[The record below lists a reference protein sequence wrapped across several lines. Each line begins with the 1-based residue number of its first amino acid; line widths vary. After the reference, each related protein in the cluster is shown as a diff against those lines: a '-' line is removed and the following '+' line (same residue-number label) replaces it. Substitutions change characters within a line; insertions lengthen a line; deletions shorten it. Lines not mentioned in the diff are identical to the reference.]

1 MHKTVHTVEEL
12 QKIVETV
19 TEFKAFAF
27 DIESRGVLERHD
39 DVNTLFKNECKEHIA
54 TLKNPSEDV
63 VTRSTEAI
71 RQRYLSTLAL
81 DPFRNEVFWLGIATH
96 GHSWAIPMGHSVGE
110 ILVPEQIGDGTV
122 LPPLEY
128 RKVLKNGLVSTA
140 KTKYHVP
147 ATYSDP
153 PEQLSR
159 YDVFETL
166 RPIFFSDAT
175 KVGHNVKFDALSIQK
190 YYGELPHGPYRD
202 TMILQHVCDENS
214 SSFSLTNLISM
225 NFGTHSPYAKEGKLG
240 KIITSVPFSM
250 ASRYVHLDARWTWML
265 YIKLM
270 AKLKTESSLIP
281 VMEQDMEVMR
291 VLMSMEQEGIT
302 VDSYALKQLRKEL
315 DNKLNDTLLLLSEV
329 AYPGFNPDSNKDKQ
343 LFLFN
348 KKRDGGLGLKPTKKT
363 PKGAPSVDTESLESL
378 QGKHPIIPLLLTW
391 SETQKLKNTY
401 VDGLLPKL
409 NNNKLHP
416 SFNLHR
422 TATGRLSSSS
432 PNLQNVPRDSS
443 IRGLFVPPD
452 GYTMLVA
459 DYDQIELRVMAMFSQ
474 DKRLLE
480 IFKNNEDIHT
490 ATAAAVF
497 KKDSTEITSEER
509 QIGKGVNFLTAYG
522 GGSNKLA
529 RVTGITAEHAE
540 EILASY
546 YKSFSGL
553 TRWKQIA
560 IATATKRGYTA
571 TISGRRRRLLDLTSR
586 SSELVSRAQRQ
597 AINAIIQGSAAD
609 ICKQA
614 MIDVDLAFR
623 STNSKMLVQV
633 HDELVA
639 ISPEDEEESAIST
652 LINAMGHNR
661 TIMGVTLKVSCHA
674 ARSWAEAKQ

>member
-63 VTRSTEAI
+63 VARSTEAI

-110 ILVPEQIGDGTV
+110 ILVPEQVGDGTV

-140 KTKYHVP
+140 KTKYHIP
-147 ATYSDP
+147 ATHSAP
-153 PEQLSR
+153 PAQLSR

-480 IFKNNEDIHT
+480 IFRNNEDIHT

-497 KKDSTEITSEER
+497 KKDITEITSEER

-553 TRWKQIA
+553 TRWKQVA

-652 LINAMGHNR
+652 LINAMGHNK

>member
-63 VTRSTEAI
+63 VARSTEAI

-110 ILVPEQIGDGTV
+110 ILVPEQVGDGTV

-140 KTKYHVP
+140 KTKYHIP
-147 ATYSDP
+147 ATHSAP

-240 KIITSVPFSM
+240 KIITLVPFSM

-480 IFKNNEDIHT
+480 IFRNNEDIHT

-497 KKDSTEITSEER
+497 KKDITEITSEER

-553 TRWKQIA
+553 TRWKQVA

-652 LINAMGHNR
+652 LVNAMGHNR

>member
-1 MHKTVHTVEEL
+1 M

-63 VTRSTEAI
+63 VARSTEAI

-166 RPIFFSDAT
+166 RPIFFSDAI

-225 NFGTHSPYAKEGKLG
+225 NFGAHSPYAKEGKLG

-480 IFKNNEDIHT
+480 IFRNNEDIHT

-497 KKDSTEITSEER
+497 KKDITEITSEER

-553 TRWKQIA
+553 TRWKQVA

-652 LINAMGHNR
+652 LINAMGHNK

>member
-63 VTRSTEAI
+63 VARSTEAI

-110 ILVPEQIGDGTV
+110 IIVPEQIGDGTV

-128 RKVLKNGLVSTA
+128 RKVLKNGSVSTA
-140 KTKYHVP
+140 KTKFHVP

-166 RPIFFSDAT
+166 RPIFFSDST
-175 KVGHNVKFDALSIQK
+175 KVGHNIKFDALSIQK

-202 TMILQHVCDENS
+202 TMILQHVCDENF
-214 SSFSLTNLISM
+214 SSFSLTNLIFM
-225 NFGTHSPYAKEGKLG
+225 NFDTHSPYAKEGKLG
-240 KIITSVPFSM
+240 KIITSVPFSK

-270 AKLKTESSLIP
+270 AKLKAESSLIP

-378 QGKHPIIPLLLTW
+378 RGKHPVIPLLLEW

-432 PNLQNVPRDSS
+432 PNLQNIPRDSS
-443 IRGLFVPPD
+443 IRKLFVPPD

-474 DKRLLE
+474 DARLLE
-480 IFKNNEDIHT
+480 IFKHNEDIHS

-497 KKDSTEITSEER
+497 KKSVDEVTSEER

-529 RVTGITAEHAE
+529 RVTGVTPEHAE
-540 EILASY
+540 ELLASY
-546 YKSFSGL
+546 YKSFNGL
-553 TRWKQIA
+553 TKWKQTA
-560 IATATKRGYTA
+560 IATATKKGYVT
-571 TISGRRRRLLDLTSR
+571 TLSGRRRRLPDLSSR
-586 SSELVSRAQRQ
+586 SSELISRAQRQ

-614 MIDVDLAFR
+614 MIDVDNAFKD
-623 STNSKMLVQV
+623 TKTKMLVQV

-639 ISPEDEEESAIST
+639 VTPEDQEENSINT
-652 LINAMGHNR
+652 LITAMGHNR
-661 TIMGVTLKVSCHA
+661 DIMGVTLKVSCHS

>member
-1 MHKTVHTVEEL
+1 MHKTVNTVEEL

-54 TLKNPSEDV
+54 TLKNPIEDV
-63 VTRSTEAI
+63 VARSTEAI

-110 ILVPEQIGDGTV
+110 IIVPEQIGDGTV

-128 RKVLKNGLVSTA
+128 RKVLKNGSVSTA
-140 KTKYHVP
+140 KTKFHVP

-166 RPIFFSDAT
+166 RPIFFSDST

-202 TMILQHVCDENS
+202 TMILQHVCDENF
-214 SSFSLTNLISM
+214 SSFSLTNLIFM
-225 NFGTHSPYAKEGKLG
+225 NFDTHSPYAKEGKLG
-240 KIITSVPFSM
+240 KIITSVPFSK

-270 AKLKTESSLIP
+270 AKLKAESSLIP

-291 VLMSMEQEGIT
+291 VLMSMEQECIT
-302 VDSYALKQLRKEL
+302 VDSYALKQLIKEL

-452 GYTMLVA
+452 WYTMLVA

-497 KKDSTEITSEER
+497 KKDITEITSEER

-553 TRWKQIA
+553 TRWKQVA
-560 IATATKRGYTA
+560 IATATKRGYTT

-614 MIDVDLAFR
+614 MIYVDLAFR

-639 ISPEDEEESAIST
+639 IAPEDEEESAIST
-652 LINAMGHNR
+652 LINAMGHNK
-661 TIMGVTLKVSCHA
+661 TIMGVTLNVSCHA

>member
-39 DVNTLFKNECKEHIA
+39 DVNTLFKHECKEHIA
-54 TLKNPSEDV
+54 TLKNPSDDV
-63 VTRSTEAI
+63 VARSTETI

-81 DPFRNEVFWLGIATH
+81 DPFRNEVFWLGISTH

-110 ILVPEQIGDGTV
+110 ILVPEQIGDGTI

-140 KTKYHVP
+140 KTKYYVP

-166 RPIFFSDAT
+166 RPIFFSDAI

-497 KKDSTEITSEER
+497 KKDITEITSEER

-540 EILASY
+540 EILSSY

-553 TRWKQIA
+553 TKWKQLA
-560 IATATKRGYTA
+560 IATATKRGYTV

-623 STNSKMLVQV
+623 STNAKMLVQV

>member
-63 VTRSTEAI
+63 VARSTEAI

-110 ILVPEQIGDGTV
+110 ILVPEQVGDGSV

-140 KTKYHVP
+140 KIKYHIP
-147 ATYSDP
+147 ATYSAP

-480 IFKNNEDIHT
+480 IFRNNEDIHT

-497 KKDSTEITSEER
+497 KKDITEITSEER

-529 RVTGITAEHAE
+529 RVTGITADHAE

-553 TRWKQIA
+553 TRWKQVA

-652 LINAMGHNR
+652 LINAMGHNK

>member
-12 QKIVETV
+12 KQIVDIV
-19 TEFKAFAF
+19 TEFGAFAF
-27 DIESRGVLERHD
+27 DIESRGVLERHE
-39 DVNTLFKNECKEHIA
+39 DVNKHFVKECKEHIS

-63 VTRSTEAI
+63 VARSTEAI
-71 RQRYLSTLAL
+71 RQRYLKDLAL
-81 DPFRNEVFWLGIATH
+81 NPMRNEVFWLGIATH
-96 GHSWAIPMGHSVGE
+96 GHSWAIPMGHKVGE
-110 ILVPEQIGDGTV
+110 ILVPEQRGDGLV
-122 LPPLEY
+122 LPPEEH
-128 RKVLKNGLVSTA
+128 RKVLKNGKTSLA
-140 KTKYHVP
+140 KTKYYIPPVYSEPP
-147 ATYSDP
+147 A
-153 PEQLSR
+153 QLSR
-159 YDVFETL
+159 YDVFEVL
-166 RPIFFSDAT
+166 RPIFFGNAV

-190 YYGELPHGPYRD
+190 YYGEIPSGPYRD
-202 TMILQHVCDENS
+202 TMVLQHVCDENLI
-214 SSFSLTNLISM
+214 SFSLTNLIFS
-225 NFGTHSPYAKEGKLG
+225 NFDTHSPYAKEGKLG
-240 KIITSVPFSM
+240 KVIDTVSFSA

-270 AKLKTESSLIP
+270 AKLKVESSLIP
-281 VMEQDMEVMR
+281 VMEQDMDVMR
-291 VLMSMEQEGIT
+291 VLMNMEQEGIT
-302 VDSYALKQLRKEL
+302 VDGYALKNLKKEL
-315 DNKLNDTLLLLSEV
+315 DNKLNDTLLLLSEI

-343 LFLFN
+343 LLLFN

-378 QGKHPIIPLLLTW
+378 QGKHPIIPLLLNW

-432 PNLQNVPRDSS
+432 PNLQNIPRDSS
-443 IRGLFVPPD
+443 IRSLFVPPD

-474 DKRLLE
+474 DARLLQ
-480 IFKNNEDIHT
+480 IFKNNEDIHS

-497 KKDSTEITSEER
+497 KKKVEDVTSEER

-529 RVTGITAEHAE
+529 RVTGVTPEHADE
-540 EILASY
+540 LLASY
-546 YKSFSGL
+546 YKSFAGL
-553 TRWKQIA
+553 TKWKQVA
-560 IATATKRGYTA
+560 IATATKKGFVT
-571 TISGRRRRLLDLTSR
+571 TLSGRRRRLPDLTSR
-586 SSELVSRAQRQ
+586 SSELFSRAQRQ

-614 MIDVDLAFR
+614 MIEVDSAFKD
-623 STNSKMLVQV
+623 TKTKMLVQV

-639 ISPEDEEESAIST
+639 VTPEDDAETSLNT
-652 LINAMGHNR
+652 LINAMGHNK
-661 TIMGVTLKVSCHA
+661 TIMGVTLKVSCHS

>member
-63 VTRSTEAI
+63 VARSTEAI

-166 RPIFFSDAT
+166 RPIFFSDAI

-480 IFKNNEDIHT
+480 IFRNNEDIHT

-497 KKDSTEITSEER
+497 KKDTTEITSEER

-553 TRWKQIA
+553 TRWKQVA

-652 LINAMGHNR
+652 LINAMGHNK

>member
-63 VTRSTEAI
+63 VARSTEAI

-166 RPIFFSDAT
+166 RPIFFSDAI

-225 NFGTHSPYAKEGKLG
+225 NFGAHSPYAKEGKLG

-480 IFKNNEDIHT
+480 IFRNNEDIHT

-497 KKDSTEITSEER
+497 KKDITEITSEER

-553 TRWKQIA
+553 TRWKQVA

>member
-63 VTRSTEAI
+63 VARSTEAI

-166 RPIFFSDAT
+166 RPIFFSDAI

-497 KKDSTEITSEER
+497 KKDITEITSEER

-553 TRWKQIA
+553 TRWKQVA

-652 LINAMGHNR
+652 LINAMGHNK